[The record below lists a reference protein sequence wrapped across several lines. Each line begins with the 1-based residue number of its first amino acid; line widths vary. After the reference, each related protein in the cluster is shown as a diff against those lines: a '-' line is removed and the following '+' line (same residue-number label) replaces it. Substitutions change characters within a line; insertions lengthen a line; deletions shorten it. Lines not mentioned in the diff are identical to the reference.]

1 MSMGCRKGNPIGL
14 LRRWLATQYAVLSS
28 CTAFRTLLSSF
39 GGWFVAQMDWASFF
53 LLATMAAVPGLAFL
67 VWVTR
72 PFPSAL
78 DSVAD

>member
-1 MSMGCRKGNPIGL
+1 
-14 LRRWLATQYAVLSS
+14 
-28 CTAFRTLLSSF
+28 LSSF